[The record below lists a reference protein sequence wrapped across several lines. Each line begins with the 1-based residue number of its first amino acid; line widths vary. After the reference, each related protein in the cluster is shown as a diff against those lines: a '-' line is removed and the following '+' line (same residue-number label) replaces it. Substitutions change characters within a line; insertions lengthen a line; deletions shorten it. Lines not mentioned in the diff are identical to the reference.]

1 MNQLNHLELL
11 EYIEPSSLSYQEWVN
26 VGFALKH
33 EGYSISD
40 WENWSRNDS
49 RFKEGECAKKWATF
63 NEESG
68 SVVTG
73 GTIFELAKENGWHPQ
88 SSSKNS
94 YELDWDDEINDS
106 IIDSDAIDSIE
117 IKEPDKWNPVNEI
130 ITYLSALFNSD
141 EYVGYV
147 TESMEKEPGKYAPA
161 NRGSFDRTAGQLIQ
175 GLQQCNGDIGAVL
188 GDYNPEAGA
197 WIRFNPLN
205 GQGVRNTDIEDFR
218 YALVESDSIEPEK
231 QLSVIRQLELPTVVI
246 VSSGGKSV
254 HAIVKIEANN
264 SKEYRERVDY
274 LYKICDKNGL
284 KIDKQNKNPS
294 RLSRLPGI
302 VRGDKKQFIIEQN
315 TGKESWNE
323 WVEFIESINDNLPDP
338 ESLADYFYSPPALA
352 DPIIDGILR
361 QGHKM
366 LIVGPSKS
374 GKSFS
379 LIELCIAIAEGKTWM
394 GRNCQ
399 KGKVMYVNLE
409 LDRASCIKRFIDVY
423 TALNIAPNHLRDI
436 TIWNLRGMAPAL
448 DKLVPKLIRRSEK
461 MGYIA
466 IIVDPIYKI
475 ITGDENSASE
485 MAKFCNQFDK
495 IATALNASVIY
506 AHHHSKGQ
514 QSGKKSMDRASGSG
528 VFARDPDA
536 LLDMIELPIKKE
548 MREDFDKEAR
558 LKALNIVLDKYMP
571 KWKTYISITKEKS
584 LDDVDF
590 IYDYASNML
599 TFEQMEEL
607 NEIMSLEQTKAKQMT
622 ALQINGT
629 LREFPTFEP
638 INVFF
643 RYPIHI
649 LDNSGLLYNSKP
661 ESDSKK
667 GRFEKMKES
676 KKKENDQNIELFL
689 NAFEQIAVDGQTT
702 TNELANS
709 GLMIGKT
716 KDNIRI
722 SIQNWIKKGKLKDFN
737 YKRGVIFKSENT

>member
-1 MNQLNHLELL
+1 MNHQFNHLELL
-11 EYIEPSSLSYQEWVN
+11 EYIDPSSLDYQSWCN
-26 VGFALKH
+26 VGMALKH

-40 WENWSRNDS
+40 WESWSRNDS

-94 YELDWDDEINDS
+94 YELDWDDEINDV
-106 IIDSDAIDSIE
+106 IIDNDSIDSLE
-117 IKEPDKWNPVNEI
+117 IKEPEDSCWNPINEI

-147 TESMEKEPGKYAPA
+147 VESYEKEPGKYVPS

-188 GDYNPEAGA
+188 GDYNTEAGA

-218 YALVESDSIEPEK
+218 YALVESDSLEPGK
-231 QLSVIRQLELPTVVI
+231 QLSLIKQLELPTAII
-246 VSSGGKSV
+246 VSSGKKSV
-254 HAIVKIEANN
+254 HAIVKIEANS

-352 DPIIDGILR
+352 DPLIDGILR

-399 KGKVMYVNLE
+399 QGKVMYVNLE

-436 TIWNLRGMAPAL
+436 IIWNLRGMAPAL

-514 QSGKKSMDRASGSG
+514 QSGKRSMDRASGSG

-590 IYDYASNML
+590 IYDYASDML

-607 NEIMSLEQTKAKQMT
+607 NEIMSSEQTKNKQMT

-629 LREFPTFEP
+629 LREFPIFEP

-643 RYPIHI
+643 KYPIHI
-649 LDNSGLLYNSKP
+649 PDKTGLLYNVKP
-661 ESDSKK
+661 EQDSRKN
-667 GRFEKMKES
+667 RYEKMKES
-676 KKKENDQNIELFL
+676 KQKQNDQNIELFL
-689 NAFEQIAVDGQTT
+689 NAFEQLAINNQVTV
-702 TNELANS
+702 NELAES
-709 GLMIGKT
+709 GLMAGKT
-716 KDNIRI
+716 AGALRNAIPR
-722 SIQNWIKKGKLKDFN
+722 WIKSNKIEGFEYDKGIIRK
-737 YKRGVIFKSENT
+737 V

>member
-1 MNQLNHLELL
+1 MNQFNHLELL
-11 EYIEPSSLSYQEWVN
+11 EFIDPAQLSYQEWCN
-26 VGFALKH
+26 VGMALKH

-49 RFKEGECAKKWATF
+49 RFKDGECARKWATF

-73 GTIFELAKENGWHPQ
+73 GTIFELAKKNGWHPQ
-88 SSSKNS
+88 SSSKDS
-94 YELDWDDEINDS
+94 YELDWDDEINDV
-106 IIDSDAIDSIE
+106 IIDNDSIDSLE
-117 IKEPDKWNPVNEI
+117 IKEPENSCWNPVNEI

-147 TESMEKEPGKYAPA
+147 VESMEKESDKYVPA

-188 GDYNPEAGA
+188 GDYNKKAGA

-218 YALVESDSIEPEK
+218 YALVESDSLDPGK
-231 QLSVIRQLELPTVVI
+231 QLSLIKQLELPTTII

-254 HAIVKIEANN
+254 HAIVKIEANG

-284 KIDKQNKNPS
+284 KIDKQNRNPS

-352 DPIIDGILR
+352 DPLIDGILR

-379 LIELCIAIAEGKTWM
+379 LIELCIALAEGKTWM

-399 KGKVMYVNLE
+399 QGKVMYVNLE
-409 LDRASCIKRFIDVY
+409 LDRASCIRRFIDVY
-423 TALNIAPNHLRDI
+423 NAMGIIPNHLRDI

-514 QSGKKSMDRASGSG
+514 QSGKRSMDRASGSG

-590 IYDYASNML
+590 IYDYASDML
-599 TFEQMEEL
+599 TFEQMEDL
-607 NEIMSLEQTKAKQMT
+607 NDIMVQEQSRSRQMT

-643 RYPIHI
+643 KYPIHI
-649 LDNSGLLYNSKP
+649 PDKTGLLYNVKP
-661 ESDSKK
+661 EQDSRKN
-667 GRFEKMKES
+667 RYEKMKES
-676 KKKENDQNIELFL
+676 KQKQNDQNIELFL
-689 NAFEQIAVDGQTT
+689 NAFEQLAINNQLTV
-702 TNELANS
+702 NELAES
-709 GLMIGKT
+709 GLMAGKT
-716 KDNIRI
+716 KDSIRKSI
-722 SIQNWIKKGKLKDFN
+722 SRWIKSEKLKDFE
-737 YKRGVIFKSENT
+737 YDKGIIRKV